1 MYLEYHKEKKQV
13 VEIHENEPTLK
24 DGYDYAESD
33 NFNVGDEFEWTI
45 WVNSTDDEKSLTSY
59 SAIRNNPNAKR
70 LMQENEELKQ
80 KNADLEQA
88 VAELSAIIGGIE

>member
-13 VEIHENEPTLK
+13 VEIHEEKPTLK
-24 DGYDYAESD
+24 DEYDYTISD
-33 NFNVGDEFEWTI
+33 EFKVGDEFEWTI
-45 WVNSTDDEKSLTSY
+45 WVNEVDEEKELISHS
-59 SAIRNNPNAKR
+59 SIRNNPNGKR
-70 LMQENEELKQ
+70 LLEENEELKQ